1 MFALVKSHGPD
12 KAAARSVLFAKGFI
26 LKSKQP
32 AYFQQLTNDKNPTTT
47 TCLVKMIRR
56 PKQLQVT

>member
-12 KAAARSVLFAKGFI
+12 KAAARPVLFAKSFI

-32 AYFQQLTNDKNPTTT
+32 VYPQ
-47 TCLVKMIRR
+47 
-56 PKQLQVT
+56 